1 VIEAAARRTLVA
13 LLGRAVLGRAADSEG
28 AAEYAAAAF
37 RVESKRTRLH
47 AAIDG
52 EPILVES
59 PLAFESRPGAL
70 RLLAPRSRDEAAASE
85 SR

>member
-52 EPILVES
+52 EPVVLAS
-59 PLAFESRPGAL
+59 PLSFESRPGAL
-70 RLLAPRSRDEAAASE
+70 RLLTPRSRDEGAERE